1 MKDQPAVALA
11 VAVAVAVVLAVAV
24 AVAVVQ
30 LPVRDHVRP
39 ARDKKTIL
47 NGAKIK
53 KTRLG

>member
-1 MKDQPAVALA
+1 MALA
-11 VAVAVAVVLAVAV
+11 VAVAVAVVLAV